1 MSARIVF
8 GDMKIERVSRYRSW
22 GPLALALVLA
32 ALTGAAACTSQST
45 PTLFVPPTSDFSA
58 PTGIAQTS
66 QATPL
71 PSPTPVPSKTPVP
84 ATPTPCNN
92 DLRFVQDL
100 TIPDGTS
107 VTPGMPIEKQWLVT
121 NSGTCDWGAGY
132 LLKLTSGDAM
142 GAPSE
147 QALFPARAGT
157 QVTLSVAFTAPQTA
171 GTYQSAWQA
180 FAPDGTTF
188 GEAVYLEIS
197 VSP

>member
-1 MSARIVF
+1 MSARIIF
-8 GDMKIERVSRYRSW
+8 GDMKTDRTSRQRNRGDLARV
-22 GPLALALVLA
+22 LVLA
-32 ALTGAAACTSQST
+32 ALIGSAACTSQST

-58 PTGIAQTS
+58 PTGIAQAS

-84 ATPTPCNN
+84 ASPTPCNN

-107 VTPGMPIEKQWLVT
+107 VTPGMPVEKQWLVT
-121 NSGTCDWGAGY
+121 NAGTCDWGEGY

-142 GAPSE
+142 GAPTE
-147 QALFPARAGT
+147 QALYPARAGT
-157 QVTLSVAFTAPQTA
+157 QATLSVAFTAPQTA

-180 FAPDGTTF
+180 FAPDGTAF
-188 GEAVYLEIS
+188 GEAVYLQIS